1 MSALPY
7 FQIRESLH
15 GRRSSVWFFPAR
27 SRGAEHGAPNL
38 VGSAYDNFTIEEKN
52 AVNTFVQ
59 KHAHSV
65 IGSLSGFDRLML
77 RGRLRALSYVDGLR
91 AFLAGS
97 GILLKDFGAFARAA
111 TDALK
116 AGTIF
121 AAGQLGRPVQYLQSP
136 TIRKDELAREI
147 AKRDGIQEGLICV
160 LSAVEPCWS
169 FDINRNRETK
179 KLELVR
185 RHRKGLFF
193 YHYFHHPRFGF
204 MHVRLQ
210 SWLPF
215 DIQVWINGRE
225 WLCRDLDNRG
235 FGYCRRGNTF
245 TWLEDSEYA
254 QTLADAQLKIN
265 WPRHLDALVAE
276 FHPGHR
282 EIFRAHPQQYYWTV
296 HQSEWATDIM
306 FRDAE
311 TLHRI
316 YPRLVHHGIAHFG
329 SEEVMRFLGK
339 RVLADGNI
347 PAKFQG
353 EIVTDLFADVPREF
367 ESNIRSTGIP

>member
-1 MSALPY
+1 
-7 FQIRESLH
+7 
-15 GRRSSVWFFPAR
+15 
-27 SRGAEHGAPNL
+27 
-38 VGSAYDNFTIEEKN
+38 
-52 AVNTFVQ
+52 
-59 KHAHSV
+59 
-65 IGSLSGFDRLML
+65 
-77 RGRLRALSYVDGLR
+77 
-91 AFLAGS
+91 
-97 GILLKDFGAFARAA
+97 
-111 TDALK
+111 
-116 AGTIF
+116 
-121 AAGQLGRPVQYLQSP
+121 
-136 TIRKDELAREI
+136 
-147 AKRDGIQEGLICV
+147 
-160 LSAVEPCWS
+160 
-169 FDINRNRETK
+169 
-179 KLELVR
+179 
-185 RHRKGLFF
+185 
-193 YHYFHHPRFGF
+193 

-353 EIVTDLFADVPREF
+353 EIVTDLRRRPEGIRIKHQVDWNSVKLYDKEGSVLRIETTINRPQDFKVFRPREGDEGGDLAWRPMRQGIADLHRRAQLSQAANDRYLEALAAVEDDAPLGELVDRLARAALLNTRRVRPLNPGSASDVAILAAVNRGEF
-367 ESNIRSTGIP
+367 IVRGFKNRDLRVILCGDDPEDSPELRRRSGRVTRFIRLLRAHGLVTKVQKTHRYIVTAAGRRAITAILAARKASIDDLVRRAA

>member
-38 VGSAYDNFTIEEKN
+38 VGSAYHNFTIEEKN

-179 KLELVR
+179 K
-185 RHRKGLFF
+185 
-193 YHYFHHPRFGF
+193 
-204 MHVRLQ
+204 
-210 SWLPF
+210 
-215 DIQVWINGRE
+215 
-225 WLCRDLDNRG
+225 
-235 FGYCRRGNTF
+235 T
-245 TWLEDSEYA
+245 
-254 QTLADAQLKIN
+254 
-265 WPRHLDALVAE
+265 
-276 FHPGHR
+276 
-282 EIFRAHPQQYYWTV
+282 RA
-296 HQSEWATDIM
+296 
-306 FRDAE
+306 
-311 TLHRI
+311 
-316 YPRLVHHGIAHFG
+316 
-329 SEEVMRFLGK
+329 
-339 RVLADGNI
+339 
-347 PAKFQG
+347 
-353 EIVTDLFADVPREF
+353 
-367 ESNIRSTGIP
+367 RSTSPQGPVLLPLFSSPALRLHARAIAELAPVRHSGVDQWTRMALPRSR